1 MTPLE
6 KRELTERDIC
16 TKFVLPALEA
26 AGWDIQLQVREQVYF
41 TDGPVLVKG
50 KTVRRGKRKFAD
62 LILSH
67 RSNFKLAV
75 IEAKDN
81 NHSVGAG
88 MQQALAYAET
98 LDVPFVFSTNGD
110 GFLFHDRLATAGTV
124 EQELSLD
131 KFPSPDE
138 LWARYCR
145 AKNIT
150 EATLPVITQSYFSDG
165 SGRTPR
171 YFQEIAINRTVE
183 AIANGQKR
191 VLLVMATGTGKTFTA
206 FQIIWRLWKSGTA
219 KRILFLADRNILID
233 QTMVNDFKHFKGA
246 MAKLSPKSKT
256 IELKGGKSSEVT
268 TAIQQDR
275 KIDKSYEIYM
285 SLYQAVTGTEDERNI
300 YKQFSPDFFDLIV
313 IDECHRGSAAE
324 DSSWREILT
333 YFKTATHVGLTAT
346 PKETKE
352 VSNIDYFGEPIYTYS
367 LKQGIEDGFLAPY
380 KVIRIDIDRDTGWRP
395 ESGKLDKHGIPI
407 EDRIYNQKDFD
418 RTLVLEQRTKLVA
431 QKITQFLKATNRFD
445 KTIVFC
451 DDIDHAERMRSA
463 LVNENADLIAQNH
476 KYVMRITGDNTEGKK
491 ELDQFIHPE
500 EKYPVIVTTS
510 ELMTTGVDAQ
520 TCKLIV
526 LDKTIQS
533 MTKFKQIIGR
543 GTRINEDFGKLYFTI
558 MDFKKA
564 TELFADKNF
573 DGEPVQI
580 YVPGPEDPPVP
591 PDDLPMEDGDGEK
604 SSEETDVVSGDDF
617 ESESEQTEDDTGA
630 KTGTG
635 HGGILVHPPQPRR
648 KYFVDDVAVQIV
660 AERVQYYGT
669 DGKLITESL
678 KDYTRKT
685 VRNEFASLDAFL
697 QRWTSAEQKQ
707 AVLSELEQ
715 QGVFFEELAEQVGKD
730 LDPFDMVCHIAFDQ
744 PPLTRRE
751 RADKVKKRNYF
762 ARYADKAR
770 LVLEALLEK
779 YADEGIATIE
789 TLNVLNV
796 QPLSGFGTPIE
807 IVRLFGGKAQYEQ
820 ALRDLESALYAT
832 AG

>member
-16 TKFVLPALEA
+16 TKFVVPALES
-26 AGWDIQLQVREQVYF
+26 AGWDIQQQVREQVYF
-41 TDGPVLVKG
+41 TDGPVLVEG
-50 KTVRRGKRKFAD
+50 KTVKRGKRKFAD
-62 LILSH
+62 LILFH

-75 IEAKDN
+75 VEAKDN
-81 NHSVGAG
+81 THSVGAG

-110 GFLFHDRLATAGTV
+110 GFLFHDRLATSGAV
-124 EQELSLD
+124 EQELPLE
-131 KFPSPDE
+131 KFPSPSE
-138 LWARYCR
+138 LWDKYCQ

-150 EATLPVITQSYFSDG
+150 QATLPVITQSYFSDG
-165 SGRTPR
+165 GGRTPR

-206 FQIIWRLWKSGTA
+206 FQIIWRLWKSGAA

-256 IELKGGKSSEVT
+256 IELKSGKTSDVT
-268 TAIQQDR
+268 SAIQQDR

-285 SLYQAVTGTEDERNI
+285 SLYQAVTGTDEERNI

-333 YFKTATHVGLTAT
+333 YFTTATHVGLTAT

-352 VSNIDYFGEPIYTYS
+352 VSNIDYFGAPIYTYS

-395 ESGKLDKHGIPI
+395 EAGKADKHGMVI

-418 RTLVLEQRTKLVA
+418 RTLVLEQRTNLVA
-431 QKITQFLKATNRFD
+431 KKVTEFLKATNRFD

-451 DDIDHAERMRSA
+451 DDIDHAERMRQA
-463 LVNENADLIAQNH
+463 LANQNADLIAKNH
-476 KYVMRITGDNTEGKK
+476 KYVMRITGDNAEGKA

-543 GTRINEDFGKLYFTI
+543 GTRINEDFGKLFFTI

-580 YVPGPEDPPVP
+580 YEPGPEDPPVP
-591 PDDLPMEDGDGEK
+591 PEDPPDDESNEGTFEGGDINGEVKNPEGGSDDG
-604 SSEETDVVSGDDF
+604 T
-617 ESESEQTEDDTGA
+617 DTGN
-630 KTGTG
+630 
-635 HGGILVHPPQPRR
+635 GGSLIDPRPLPPPPQPRK
-648 KYFVDDVAVQIV
+648 KYYVDDVAVQIV

-685 VRNEFASLDAFL
+685 VLDEFASLDLFL

-707 AVLSELEQ
+707 AVLLELEQ

-730 LDPFDMVCHIAFDQ
+730 FDPFDLVCHVAFDQ

-751 RADKVKKRNYF
+751 RADSVKKRNYF
-762 ARYADKAR
+762 AKYADKAR

-779 YADEGIATIE
+779 YADEGIQTIE

-796 QPLSGFGTPIE
+796 QPLSSFGTPVE
-807 IVRLFGGKAQYEQ
+807 IVRLFGGKAQYDQ

-832 AG
+832 AS

>member
-1 MTPLE
+1 MSDID
-6 KRELTERDIC
+6 KKSLTERDIC
-16 TKFVLPALEA
+16 TKFINPALEA
-26 AGWDIQLQVREQVYF
+26 AGWDLMHQIREQHFF
-41 TDGPVLVKG
+41 TDGPVMV
-50 KTVRRGKRKFAD
+50 RGKAVKRGDRKFAD
-62 LILSH
+62 YLLLH
-67 RSNFKLAV
+67 KPNFPLAV

-81 NHSVGAG
+81 NHSVGSG
-88 MQQALAYAET
+88 MQQGLEYAKT

-110 GFLFHDRLATAGTV
+110 GFLFHDRLAKTGVV
-124 EQELSLD
+124 EQELPLSG
-131 KFPSPDE
+131 FPSPTE
-138 LWARYCR
+138 LWERYCQ
-145 AKNIT
+145 AKHIT
-150 EATLPVITQSYFSDG
+150 PATLPVITQAYFSDG

-171 YFQEIAINRTVE
+171 YFQQIAINRTIE

-256 IELKGGKSSEVT
+256 IELTDGQRADIK

-285 SLYQAVTGTEDERNI
+285 SLYQAVSGTDDERNI

-324 DSSWREILT
+324 DSSWREILS
-333 YFKTATHVGLTAT
+333 YFTSATQVGLTAT
-346 PKETKE
+346 PKETKD
-352 VSNIDYFGEPIYTYS
+352 VSNTDYFGEPVYTYS

-380 KVIRIDIDRDTGWRP
+380 KVVRIDIDRDSGWRP
-395 ESGKLDKHGIPI
+395 EAGKLDKHGQPI

-418 RTLVLEQRTKLVA
+418 RTLVLEQRTALVA
-431 QKITQFLKATNRFD
+431 KKVTEFLKATNRFD

-451 DDIDHAERMRSA
+451 EDIDHAERMRQA
-463 LVNENADLIAQNH
+463 LVNENADLIAVNH
-476 KYVMRITGDNTEGKK
+476 KYVMRITGDNAEGKK

-526 LDKTIQS
+526 LDKNIQS

-564 TELFADKNF
+564 TELFADKDF
-573 DGEPVQI
+573 DGEPVVI
-580 YVPGPEDPPVP
+580 YEPKPGESVVP
-591 PDDLPMEDGDGEK
+591 PDDLVGEE
-604 SSEETDVVSGDDF
+604 SQADGDDF
-617 ESESEQTEDDTGA
+617 GNEDEPQAGEL
-630 KTGTG
+630 
-635 HGGILVHPPQPRR
+635 GGDANAGDGGFLIDPPPGGGKR
-648 KYFVDDVAVQIV
+648 KKYVVADVSVQV
-660 AERVQYYGT
+660 VSERVQYYGN

-678 KDYTRKT
+678 KDYTRKA
-685 VRNEFASLDAFL
+685 VLGEYSSLDAFL
-697 QRWTSAEQKQ
+697 QRWTTAEQKQ
-707 AVLSELEQ
+707 AVLTELEQ
-715 QGVFFEELAEQVGKD
+715 HGVFFNELAEQVGKD
-730 LDPFDMVCHIAFDQ
+730 LDPFDLVCHVAFDQ

-751 RADKVKKRNYF
+751 RADNVKKRNYF
-762 ARYADKAR
+762 AKYGEQAR
-770 LVLEALLEK
+770 AVLEALLDK
-779 YADEGIATIE
+779 YADEGIGTIE
-789 TLNVLNV
+789 TFNVLNV
-796 QPLSGFGTPIE
+796 QPLTTFGTPVE
-807 IVRLFGGKAQYEQ
+807 IVRLFGGKAQYEK
-820 ALRDLESALYAT
+820 ALRDLETALYSQ